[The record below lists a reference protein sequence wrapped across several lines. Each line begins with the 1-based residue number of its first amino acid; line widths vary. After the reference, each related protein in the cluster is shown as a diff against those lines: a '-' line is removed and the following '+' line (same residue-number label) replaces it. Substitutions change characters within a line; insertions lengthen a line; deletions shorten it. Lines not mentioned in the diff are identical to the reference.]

1 MVCFLINVPLMYHLA
16 QPRCLEAW
24 RGPGAGMR
32 TRFWGRNAN
41 PFWDRNVDP
50 ILDRLAITNRA
61 AQNRVRN
68 PAHARR
74 RIGFGSGP
82 ECGTDSEPNFG
93 PDSGPNCR
101 HDSAVAR
108 VPEGWLRIVGSG
120 IRSCDP
126 TWCGV
131 RSWVPTWAVPSG
143 TLMVH

>member
-32 TRFWGRNAN
+32 TRLWGRNA
-41 PFWDRNVDP
+41 DP
-50 ILDRLAITNRA
+50 ILDRFAITNRA

-82 ECGTDSEPNFG
+82 ECGTDSEPISEH
-93 PDSGPNCR
+93 DSGPNCR
-101 HDSAVAR
+101 HDSGVIRTRFWRAGGVVVDRCGSLDPGSDPVA
-108 VPEGWLRIVGSG
+108 PPGAGSDPGSPPGLRQV
-120 IRSCDP
+120 
-126 TWCGV
+126 
-131 RSWVPTWAVPSG
+131 
-143 TLMVH
+143 VH